1 MLQVKECEGKFGDEL
16 SGYIPFSYLYFSTKQ
31 RDLQNHPTK
40 PFSESYTHGQKYLL
54 LLRVEYFYFS
64 MPIPANISKDHLLKA
79 INKINQ
85 EGIPAGGDSKYYDVV
100 FNGSKYPPK
109 LVVSYANIFAN
120 GKELDRNSFRGGKD
134 TECFK
139 LLEENGFEI
148 KPKVE
153 KENFYELLIR
163 FLNQA
168 QTQELT
174 TKSYLDQYQGLQ
186 VKVSFGKGNQ
196 ARIPWIALLREGQ
209 EVSHGV
215 YPVYLYFKS
224 HDALILA
231 YGVSEINIPAINW
244 NLDSEA
250 ATITEAFQEQFQTKP
265 ERYGSSFVYQVYH
278 INTSRSDFGL
288 QESQVNNDL
297 NSLVNIYKKLPLDS
311 GSDKQVNGTSKTK
324 TSAVKQ
330 IPFNYSAFH
339 QQTEAANLKFRES
352 LVIRFIS
359 ALCTK
364 PFVILT
370 GLAGSGKTK
379 LAQAFSQWVCE
390 EAAQICIVPV
400 GADWTNRDP
409 LLGYPNALEA
419 ECYFKPENK
428 ALQLLIEAGKQEN
441 ADKPYFLIL
450 DEMNLSHVERYFAD
464 FLSAM
469 ESEGTIPLHS
479 GETDWDGVPSGIKL
493 PKNLFIIGT
502 VNVDET
508 TYMFSPKVLD
518 RANVIEFRVAEEE
531 MQAFL
536 LSPGKADLKALKG
549 SGAHMAAD
557 FVAKASSKVS
567 DAANTERMNKV
578 LLELFTELKKA
589 GAEFGY
595 RSASE
600 INRFVKVLPSIT
612 TGWEED
618 AILDAAVLQKLLPKV
633 HGSRRKL
640 EPVLKALAG
649 MCLVKKEEADKLLN
663 DPEKITYD
671 DKNVVRFPL
680 SLEKVV
686 RMYKAAV
693 QDGFTS
699 FAEA

>member
-1 MLQVKECEGKFGDEL
+1 VNEDLDNL
-16 SGYIPFSYLYFSTKQ
+16 ITHYKQ
-31 RDLQNHPTK
+31 
-40 PFSESYTHGQKYLL
+40 
-54 LLRVEYFYFS
+54 
-64 MPIPANISKDHLLKA
+64 
-79 INKINQ
+79 
-85 EGIPAGGDSKYYDVV
+85 
-100 FNGSKYPPK
+100 
-109 LVVSYANIFAN
+109 
-120 GKELDRNSFRGGKD
+120 
-134 TECFK
+134 
-139 LLEENGFEI
+139 
-148 KPKVE
+148 
-153 KENFYELLIR
+153 
-163 FLNQA
+163 
-168 QTQELT
+168 
-174 TKSYLDQYQGLQ
+174 
-186 VKVSFGKGNQ
+186 
-196 ARIPWIALLREGQ
+196 
-209 EVSHGV
+209 
-215 YPVYLYFKS
+215 
-224 HDALILA
+224 
-231 YGVSEINIPAINW
+231 
-244 NLDSEA
+244 
-250 ATITEAFQEQFQTKP
+250 
-265 ERYGSSFVYQVYH
+265 
-278 INTSRSDFGL
+278 
-288 QESQVNNDL
+288 
-297 NSLVNIYKKLPLDS
+297 LPLDPVNEN
-311 GSDKQVNGTSKTK
+311 QVDTMSTK
-324 TSAVKQ
+324 RTSAVKQ
-330 IPFNYSAFH
+330 IPFNYLDFK

-352 LVIRFIS
+352 LIIRYIS

-379 LAQAFSQWVCE
+379 LAQAFSQWICE
-390 EAAQICIVPV
+390 EDIQTCIVPV

-409 LLGYPNALEA
+409 LLGYPNALET
-419 ECYFKPENK
+419 ERYFKPENK
-428 ALQLLIEAGKQEN
+428 ALQLLIEAGKPEN

-469 ESEGTIPLHS
+469 ESEGAITLHS
-479 GETDWDGVPSGIKL
+479 GETDWDGVPSGVKL

-518 RANVIEFRVAEEE
+518 RANVIEFRVTEEE

-536 LSPGKADLKALKG
+536 LNPGKADLKELKRA
-549 SGAHMAAD
+549 GAHMAAD

-578 LLELFTELKKA
+578 LLELFIELKKA

-612 TGWEED
+612 TLWEED
-618 AILDAAVLQKLLPKV
+618 AILDAAVMQKLLPKV

-649 MCLVKKEEADKLLN
+649 LCLVKKEEADKLLN
-663 DPEKITYD
+663 DPAKITYD

>member
-1 MLQVKECEGKFGDEL
+1 M
-16 SGYIPFSYLYFSTKQ
+16 S
-31 RDLQNHPTK
+31 
-40 PFSESYTHGQKYLL
+40 
-54 LLRVEYFYFS
+54 
-64 MPIPANISKDHLLKA
+64 IPANISKDHLLNA
-79 INKINQ
+79 IHKIDQ
-85 EGIPAGGDSKYYDVV
+85 EGIPVGGDSRYYDVV
-100 FNGSKYPPK
+100 FSGSKYPPK

-120 GKELDRNSFRGGKD
+120 GEELDRNSFRGGKD

-148 KPKVE
+148 KSKVE

-163 FLNQA
+163 FLHQA
-168 QTQELT
+168 QTDELK
-174 TKSYLDQYQGLQ
+174 TKSYLNEYQGLL
-186 VKVSFGKGNQ
+186 VKVSFGQGNP
-196 ARIPWIALLREGQ
+196 ARIPWIALLRSGQ
-209 EVSHGV
+209 TVSNGI
-215 YPVYLYFKS
+215 YPVYLYFKNQGV
-224 HDALILA
+224 LILA
-231 YGVSEINIPAINW
+231 YGISETTPPAVNW
-244 NLDSEA
+244 NLESLVP
-250 ATITEAFQEQFQTKP
+250 TINEAFQKRFNAKP
-265 ERYGSSFVYQVYH
+265 ERYGSSYVYKVYN
-278 INTSRSDFGL
+278 IDPSSKAFGL
-288 QESQVNNDL
+288 DEARVNQDLDNLVDIYNQLPL
-297 NSLVNIYKKLPLDS
+297 NSDSIKESTASSSKKAPAI
-311 GSDKQVNGTSKTK
+311 KQVSFDYAEFQK
-324 TSAVKQ
+324 
-330 IPFNYSAFH
+330 
-339 QQTEAANLKFRES
+339 QTETANLKFREQ
-352 LVIRFIS
+352 LIIRFIS

-379 LAQAFSQWVCE
+379 LAQAFSHWICE
-390 EAAQICIVPV
+390 EDSQICIVPV

-419 ECYFKPENK
+419 QRYFKPENK
-428 ALQLLIEAGKQEN
+428 ALMLLIEAGKPEN
-441 ADKPYFLIL
+441 AEKPYFLIL

-469 ESEGTIPLHS
+469 ESEGTISLHS
-479 GETDWDGVPSGIKL
+479 GQVEWDGVPSGVSL

-518 RANVIEFRVAEEE
+518 RANVIEFRVEEEE

-536 LSPGKADLKALKG
+536 FRPGKADLSKLKRAG
-549 SGAHMAAD
+549 SHMAAD
-557 FVAKASSKVS
+557 FITKATSKVS
-567 DAANTERMNKV
+567 DAANTEKVNKA
-578 LLELFTELKKA
+578 LLEFFVELKKA

-600 INRFVKVLPSIT
+600 INRFVKVLPSIAP
-612 TGWEED
+612 GWGEE
-618 AILDAAVLQKLLPKV
+618 AILDAAVMQKLLPKV

-649 MCLVKKEEADKLLN
+649 LCLEKREETDRLLN
-663 DPEKITYD
+663 DPNKILYD
-671 DKNVVRFPL
+671 DKSMVRYPL
-680 SLEKVV
+680 ALEKIV

>member
-1 MLQVKECEGKFGDEL
+1 M
-16 SGYIPFSYLYFSTKQ
+16 S
-31 RDLQNHPTK
+31 
-40 PFSESYTHGQKYLL
+40 
-54 LLRVEYFYFS
+54 
-64 MPIPANISKDHLLKA
+64 IPANISKEDLLQA
-79 INKINQ
+79 THKIDQ
-85 EGIPAGGDSKYYDVV
+85 EGMPVGGDSRYYDVV

-109 LVVSYANIFAN
+109 LMVSYANIFAN

-153 KENFYELLIR
+153 KENFYELLTR
-163 FLNQA
+163 FLKQA
-168 QTQELT
+168 QTDELK
-174 TKSYLDQYQGLQ
+174 TKTYLNKYKGLQ
-186 VKVSFGKGNQ
+186 VKVSFGQGNP
-196 ARIPWIALLREGQ
+196 ARIPWIALLRNGQ
-209 EVSHGV
+209 TVSNGI

-224 HDALILA
+224 QGVLILA
-231 YGVSEINIPAINW
+231 YGVSETNVPPINW

-250 ATITEAFQEQFQTKP
+250 STVSKAFQEQFDTKP
-265 ERYGSSFVYQVYH
+265 ERYGSSFVYQIYSLD
-278 INTSRSDFGL
+278 TSRQDFGL
-288 QESQVNNDL
+288 NEERVNKDL
-297 NSLVNIYKKLPLDS
+297 EKLIEIYNQLPLK
-311 GSDKQVNGTSKTK
+311 SDNENEEKASSSKRSPT
-324 TSAVKQ
+324 VKQ
-330 IPFNYSAFH
+330 IPFSYLEFR
-339 QQTEAANLKFRES
+339 QQTEAANLKFKES
-352 LVIRFIS
+352 LIIRYIS

-379 LAQAFSQWVCE
+379 LAQAFSQWICE
-390 EAAQICIVPV
+390 EDSQICIVPV

-419 ECYFKPENK
+419 ERYFKPENK
-428 ALQLLIEAGKQEN
+428 ALMLLIEAGKAEN
-441 ADKPYFLIL
+441 EDKPYFLIL

-469 ESEGTIPLHS
+469 ESGGTISLHS
-479 GETDWDGVPSGIKL
+479 GETEWDEVPSGIKL

-518 RANVIEFRVAEEE
+518 RANVIEFQVSEKE

-536 LSPGKADLKALKG
+536 FNPGVADLSFLKG
-549 SGAHMAAD
+549 HGANMAAA
-557 FVAKASSKVS
+557 FIAKATSKAS
-567 DAANTERMNKV
+567 DLANTEKMNNS
-578 LLELFTELKKA
+578 LLEFFIELKKA

-600 INRFVKVLPSIT
+600 INRFVKVLPTIAPV
-612 TGWEED
+612 WEED
-618 AILDAAVLQKLLPKV
+618 SILDAAVMQKLLPKV

-649 MCLVKKEEADKLLN
+649 LCLVNREEVDKLLN
-663 DPEKITYD
+663 DPGKIIYD
-671 DKNVVRFPL
+671 DKTMVRLPL